1 MAIES
6 ANRENGL
13 DITPET
19 AVTGWR
25 DETMDKS
32 MAVDALIQSE

>member
-1 MAIES
+1 MAIKT

-19 AVTGWR
+19 SIPEWYG
-25 DETMDKS
+25 DQMDPE
-32 MAVDALIQSE
+32 MAVDMLMVCE